1 MAITNVRT
9 VQRVEVYPPQDASA
23 AATTNAAHETLM
35 VVYMHTFDD
44 SDDADLPVS
53 MSKTA
58 HLSNFLHPILELY
71 NNGKIVKTKHIA
83 EHFTTTFK
91 LENEHK
97 KPLKDFLENIN
108 LK

>member
-1 MAITNVRT
+1 M
-9 VQRVEVYPPQDASA
+9 
-23 AATTNAAHETLM
+23 
-35 VVYMHTFDD
+35 
-44 SDDADLPVS
+44 
-53 MSKTA
+53 TA

-97 KPLKDFLENIN
+97 KPLKDFKFLHYASIEWFAVEDS
-108 LK
+108 LSPCRHKM